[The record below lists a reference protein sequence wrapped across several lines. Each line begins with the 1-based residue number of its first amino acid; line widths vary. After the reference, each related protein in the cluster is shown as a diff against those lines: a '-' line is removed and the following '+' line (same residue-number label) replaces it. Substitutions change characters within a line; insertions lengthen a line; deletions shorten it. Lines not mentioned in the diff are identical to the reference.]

1 MPSVYVG
8 LMSEPNVRATP
19 SFVRKLDSGTEE
31 VGEPLD
37 LDTDTFRNLAEKVRE
52 IEASRAAAV
61 VSGRDYVIR

>member
-1 MPSVYVG
+1 M
-8 LMSEPNVRATP
+8 RATP

-31 VGEPLD
+31 MGEPLD
-37 LDTDTFRNLAEKVRE
+37 LDTATLRGLAEKVRE

>member
-1 MPSVYVG
+1 MRSVYVG
-8 LMSEPNVRATP
+8 FMSEPLVRATP

-37 LDTDTFRNLAEKVRE
+37 LDTATFRHLAEKVRE